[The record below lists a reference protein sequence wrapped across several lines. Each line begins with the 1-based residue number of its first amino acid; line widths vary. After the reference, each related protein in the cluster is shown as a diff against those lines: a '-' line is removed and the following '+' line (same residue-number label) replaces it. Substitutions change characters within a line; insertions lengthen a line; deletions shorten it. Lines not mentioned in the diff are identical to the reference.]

1 MNDDRIDALRVF
13 EGVRIADFAW
23 VGVGP
28 NATMQMAFHGAEVIR
43 IESTL
48 KPDTFRAGGPRP
60 AGDNSLDASAYF
72 AKFNRGK
79 LGMALNLQHPR
90 AVDVAKR
97 LVAVSDIVTE
107 SFAPGFLNRIGL
119 GWDDLHAVKPDL
131 IMASMSME
139 GQTGPHAGFR
149 GFGLT
154 LQATAGVTRLTGWPD
169 RQPVGTGVAYTD
181 WIATHVAI
189 IALLAALD
197 HRRRTGEGQYIDVS
211 QLEASSLVL
220 DATVVDALNTG
231 NVQPPLGNRDLRHAP
246 HGVFPCV
253 GEDRWCAIAATT
265 DEQWRALAEIISA
278 NDDLA
283 ADSRYASAEQRL
295 AAQDDL
301 EARIAA
307 WTCSRSVEEVEDTL
321 QAAGVPAHRVAAMRD
336 AHEDPQLA
344 HREHWWASEHPVIG
358 NVSYE
363 SPAWRLSHTPPSRPA
378 PSPLVGQHNE
388 YVYRGLLGYSDDEF
402 TELLIDGVIQ

>member
-1 MNDDRIDALRVF
+1 MGDERVDALRVF

-60 AGDNSLDASAYF
+60 AGDPSLDASAYF

-90 AVDVAKR
+90 AVEVAKR

-154 LQATAGVTRLTGWPD
+154 LQATAGVTELTGWPD

-211 QLEASSLVL
+211 QLEASSMVL

-231 NVQPPLGNRDLRHAP
+231 NIQPPLGNRDLRHAP
-246 HGVFPCV
+246 HGVFPCA

-265 DEQWRALAEIISA
+265 DEQWRALAEIISP
-278 NDDLA
+278 DGKLA

-307 WTCSRSVEEVEDTL
+307 WTCSRSVEDVEETL
-321 QAAGVPAHRVAAMRD
+321 QAADVPAHRVAAMRD

-344 HREHWWASEHPVIG
+344 HREHWWASEHPVVG
-358 NVSYE
+358 NVTYE
-363 SPAWRLSHTPPSRPA
+363 SPAWRLSDTPPSRPA
-378 PSPLVGQHNE
+378 PSPLLGQHNE
-388 YVYRGLLGYSDDEF
+388 YVYRDLLGYSDEEF
-402 TELLIDGVIQ
+402 TELLIDDVIQ